1 MVLKN
6 CWRFVFIGLTGLRN
20 EATLKNTNN
29 AQDNAEPLCGHVLMD
44 FSLRVF
50 LLSQIFLCQLVLFNI
65 EQQLISASHTCLK
78 VWKAALYDEPGGNFS
93 TLLQRKETGGK
104 KLWGKEWGKVKP
116 KFGKKISIPLFPV
129 SSDTGA
135 FQGSFTNNYTMFFF
149 PLIDYISTL
158 RSIPFK
164 CKQLQ
169 HLTKLGPWLS

>member
-1 MVLKN
+1 MEILNSFNLLTSRLISHWQGSKSMVWTPLWFKKN

-93 TLLQRKETGGK
+93 TLLQRKETGEK
-104 KLWGKEWGKVKP
+104 KLWGKEWGKVKA
-116 KFGKKISIPLFPV
+116 KVWKKNLYPPV
-129 SSDTGA
+129 PSFLWHWGHSLTTIQCFSS
-135 FQGSFTNNYTMFFF
+135 
-149 PLIDYISTL
+149 L
-158 RSIPFK
+158 
-164 CKQLQ
+164 
-169 HLTKLGPWLS
+169 W